1 MDYLLDSPDAERTFQ
16 EIISK
21 IKLLQNIE
29 VVNSMKG
36 RGVEYKVN
44 FGVSIPLLKEIASKY
59 EKNHLLSL
67 KLWNKQW
74 RETMILATL
83 LEQPGEVTENQMD
96 FWVKNFPTIE
106 IAEQAAMNLFSKSH
120 FAYKKA
126 FEYCLGKKLLVK
138 IVGLLIIGRLALT
151 DKEAADEDFD
161 PFFELMPPLSKD
173 PQLSIVFS
181 RVYIQIGMRNLN
193 LNDIA
198 VSHCRILRTIDSQ
211 TAQQNAR
218 HILSELESEDVK
230 EILKNRTNGITN

>member
-1 MDYLLDSPDAERTFQ
+1 MKFNYLLDNPDTERIFQ
-16 EIISK
+16 EILSK
-21 IKLLQNIE
+21 IKPLQNGE
-29 VVNSMKG
+29 VVNSMQK
-36 RGVEYKVN
+36 RGVDYKVN
-44 FGVSIPLLKEIASKY
+44 FGVSIPLLREMASNY
-59 EKNHLLSL
+59 VKNHLLAL

-83 LEQPGEVTENQMD
+83 LEEPSEVTENQID
-96 FWVKNFPTIE
+96 FWVKSFYSVE
-106 IAEQAAMNLFSKSH
+106 IAEQAAMNLFSKTS

-151 DKEAADEDFD
+151 DREATDEQFD

-193 LNDIA
+193 LNEIA
-198 VSHCRILRTIDSQ
+198 ISHAKILKTIDSK
-211 TAQQNAR
+211 TAQENAE
-218 HILSELESEDVK
+218 HILGELDCEDAK
-230 EILKNRTNGITN
+230 EIAGRR